1 MTATTFPPVPDPG
14 VRDAADLDEAVGLLT
29 EALADA
35 PTDAPADAEAATG
48 GALRARLLARVA
60 DSAARH
66 RGMVTVRASGGRAR
80 DLAPGVRVRWLYRAA
95 DAMAR
100 RAGEPAVLAF
110 VELAPGARLADGL
123 ALAGCG
129 SEWLVVR
136 GACVI
141 DGLPLSALDHHRR
154 AATADEPIVTS
165 EQGAT
170 LYLRHNGGDATPA
183 GTARERDAVWEDY
196 APGIRRRVLWQ
207 ADGAVAYIARAV
219 NGAAVPSHGHH
230 RDEESLMLDGDLF
243 LGDILIRAGDV
254 QLAPAGLVHDT
265 VQAGSDCMVY
275 IRGDAEL
282 AFDLGRPQ

>member
-1 MTATTFPPVPDPG
+1 MTVSTFPRSPG
-14 VRDAADLDEAVGLLT
+14 RDEAELDEAVGLLC

-35 PTDAPADAEAATG
+35 PAPADATAG
-48 GALRARLLARVA
+48 GALRERLLARVA
-60 DSAARH
+60 DSAERH
-66 RGMVTVRASGGRAR
+66 RGIVTVRTSHGSWS
-80 DLAPGVRVRWLYRAA
+80 DLAPGVRARWLYRAA
-95 DAMAR
+95 DAAAR
-100 RAGEPAVLAF
+100 RAGEPVALAL
-110 VELAPGARLADGL
+110 VELAPGARLAASLGL
-123 ALAGCG
+123 EGCS

-136 GACVI
+136 GSCTI
-141 DGLPLSALDHHRR
+141 DGVPLAALDHHGR
-154 AATADEPIVTS
+154 AATAGEPLVTS

-170 LYLRHNGGDATPA
+170 IYLRSGGAEPTPA

-219 NGAAVPSHGHH
+219 EGAAVPSHGHH

-243 LGDILIRAGDV
+243 LGDMLIREGDF
-254 QLAPAGLVHDT
+254 QLAPAGLVHDK

-282 AFDLGRPQ
+282 AFDLGRA